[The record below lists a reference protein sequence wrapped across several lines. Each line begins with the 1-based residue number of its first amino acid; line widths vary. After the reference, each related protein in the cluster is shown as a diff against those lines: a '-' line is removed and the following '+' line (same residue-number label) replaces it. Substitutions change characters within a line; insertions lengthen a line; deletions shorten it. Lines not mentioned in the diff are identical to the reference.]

1 MSGFVYR
8 HKQSVMVS
16 YLLLGFELELYHP
29 REFRMVIWYLDFL
42 LASSLGHQK
51 ATAQYVLDDE
61 AYRVKGTKHGLN
73 GFGTLLEL
81 TPRILAEC
89 LHIFSWQ

>member
-1 MSGFVYR
+1 MLAYALSGFVYR
-8 HKQSVMVS
+8 HKQAVMVS

-29 REFRMVIWYLDFL
+29 REYRMVIWYLDFL

-61 AYRVKGTKHGLN
+61 AYRVKGARHGCR
-73 GFGTLLEL
+73 GSGAASRL
-81 TPRILAEC
+81 TPLR
-89 LHIFSWQ
+89 